1 MEHVDAILW
10 HKVGLADFKG
20 IHSINRNGK
29 GSSQTYFQA
38 AGYDKNDLSTMLKYA
53 TNKIDTGKK
62 WDTGDPKI
70 KYVIDAIALGTTK
83 SKAIEFDPRG
93 GSKTTR
99 KEYKI
104 SKQTLKDRHPAW
116 HPNAGFPEL
125 PKQVDSGGKVKYVFD
140 EAIHSSLFENLRIF
154 LIRTYAET
162 GEHKYYATFVDSASI
177 PGTWPTGIGLECIFN
192 GTNKQKKAGI
202 LFFDDCYIRFNN
214 NKDAPFSVGSA
225 ADKDIGNVELPVE
238 IDKTPEDAVEYA
250 TKEIKQ
256 FDVVDISAVTLTPV
270 SVSVASKKARNFSA
284 KDMQTS
290 PVKKGKKFDYVVRQ
304 KNLKKIGD
312 LGERLAIEAEK
323 RRLNKEGR
331 PDLSALVEH
340 VSETQGDGLGYDI
353 KSFEHCEDGTYRP
366 KYIEV
371 KATTGGKNKPFD
383 ITENEVE
390 VSAELGE
397 QYSIYRFFG
406 LHNQATAVK
415 YYEIRG
421 SVADHFELK
430 PTAYKAYLK

>member
-162 GEHKYYATFVDSASI
+162 GEH
-177 PGTWPTGIGLECIFN
+177 
-192 GTNKQKKAGI
+192 
-202 LFFDDCYIRFNN
+202 
-214 NKDAPFSVGSA
+214 
-225 ADKDIGNVELPVE
+225 
-238 IDKTPEDAVEYA
+238 
-250 TKEIKQ
+250 
-256 FDVVDISAVTLTPV
+256 
-270 SVSVASKKARNFSA
+270 
-284 KDMQTS
+284 
-290 PVKKGKKFDYVVRQ
+290 
-304 KNLKKIGD
+304 
-312 LGERLAIEAEK
+312 
-323 RRLNKEGR
+323 
-331 PDLSALVEH
+331 
-340 VSETQGDGLGYDI
+340 
-353 KSFEHCEDGTYRP
+353 
-366 KYIEV
+366 
-371 KATTGGKNKPFD
+371 
-383 ITENEVE
+383 
-390 VSAELGE
+390 
-397 QYSIYRFFG
+397 
-406 LHNQATAVK
+406 
-415 YYEIRG
+415 
-421 SVADHFELK
+421 
-430 PTAYKAYLK
+430 